1 VTGYTTVIGLE
12 VHVQLGTQ
20 SKLFSPAPVAALGD
34 PNSRVHHVDIG
45 LPGVLPRPNRRAIEL
60 ATRAALALG
69 SEIQPYSEFARK
81 HYFYP
86 DLPKGYQISQ
96 FDLPLALGGSVPIG
110 NDQHCRLHRL
120 HVEEDA
126 GKLTHSAI
134 GTLVDLNR
142 AGVAL
147 AEIVSE
153 PDIREPRQAHAFLHH
168 LREVMRFA
176 GVSDCD
182 MELGS
187 MRCDA
192 NISLMPVGSET
203 LGTKVELKN
212 LNSLK
217 MVQRAL
223 EYEERRQT
231 ALLSSGGKV
240 IAETR
245 GWHDELGE
253 SRSMRSKENAPD
265 YRYLPDPDLPPIV
278 IDAEFIEAQRAQI
291 GELPQ
296 QRRDRYREAFG
307 LSEQDVAALVQ
318 DRRVG
323 DWFEATVAAGA
334 DAKSAC
340 NWLIED
346 LLPALRSRDLELSTS
361 PIAPTELA
369 ELLSLLAEKTL
380 TQKTSRLVFEHLMNR
395 DPSAEPLSAKRA
407 IAELGLGRISDAAQL
422 QPLVDEAITELPEAA
437 RAVADGKDRAID
449 ALKGLIMRKTKG
461 RADPDLLDALLR
473 SSIAANS

>member
-1 VTGYTTVIGLE
+1 MTGYTTVIGLE
-12 VHVQLGTQ
+12 VHVQLGTE
-20 SKLFSPAPVAALGD
+20 SKLFSPAPVAALGA
-34 PNSRVHHVDIG
+34 PNTRVHHIDIG
-45 LPGVLPRPNRRAIEL
+45 LPGVLPRPNLRAIEL

-69 SEIQPYSEFARK
+69 SEIQLYSEFARK

-110 NDQHCRLHRL
+110 ENRTCRLHRL

-153 PDIREPRQAHAFLHH
+153 PDIRDPKEAHTFLLH
-168 LREVMRFA
+168 LREVIRFA

-192 NISLMPVGSET
+192 NISMMPVGSDT
-203 LGTKVELKN
+203 FGTKVELKN
-212 LNSLK
+212 LNSMK

-231 ALLSSGGKV
+231 AMLASGGKV
-240 IAETR
+240 ISETR
-245 GWHDELGE
+245 GWNDELGE

-265 YRYLPDPDLPPIV
+265 YRYLPDPDLPPLV
-278 IDAEFIEAQRAQI
+278 VDEAFIQTQRDLI

-296 QRRDRYREAFG
+296 QRRDRYKAAHG
-307 LSEQDVAALVQ
+307 LSDQDVTALAQ
-318 DRRVG
+318 DRKVG

-334 DAKSAC
+334 EAKAAC

-346 LLPALRSRDLELSTS
+346 LLPALRTRQLDLNTS
-361 PIAPTELA
+361 PITPAALA
-369 ELLSLLAEKTL
+369 DLLALLADKTL
-380 TQKTSRLVFEHLMNR
+380 TQKTSRLVFEHL
-395 DPSAEPLSAKRA
+395 LSNEVSPKQA
-407 IAELGLGRISDAAQL
+407 IADLGLGRIADPTEL
-422 QPLVDEAITELPEAA
+422 QPLVDEAIAEKPEAA
-437 RAVADGKDRAID
+437 RAVAAGKDRAID
-449 ALKGLIMRKTKG
+449 ALMGLVMRKTRG
-461 RADPDLLDALLR
+461 RADPDVLDSLLR
-473 SSIAANS
+473 TTIAGNS

>member
-1 VTGYTTVIGLE
+1 MTGYTTVIGLE
-12 VHVQLGTQ
+12 VHVQLGTK
-20 SKLFSPAPVAALGD
+20 SKLFSPAPVAALGA
-34 PNSRVHHVDIG
+34 PNTRVHHVDIG
-45 LPGVLPRPNRRAIEL
+45 LPGVLPRPNLRAIEL

-69 SEIQPYSEFARK
+69 SEIQLYSEFARK

-96 FDLPLALGGSVPIG
+96 FDLPLALGGSVQIG
-110 NDQHCRLHRL
+110 ENRTCRLHRL

-153 PDIREPRQAHAFLHH
+153 PDIRDPKEAHTFLGN
-168 LREVMRFA
+168 LREVIRFA

-203 LGTKVELKN
+203 FGTKVELKN

-231 ALLSSGGKV
+231 AMLASGGKV

-265 YRYLPDPDLPPIV
+265 YRYLPDPDLPPLV
-278 IDAEFIEAQRAQI
+278 VDEAFIQAQREQI

-296 QRRDRYREAFG
+296 QRRDRYRETHG
-307 LSEQDVAALVQ
+307 LSDQDVTALAQ
-318 DRRVG
+318 DRSVG

-334 DAKSAC
+334 DAKAAC

-346 LLPALRSRDLELSTS
+346 LLPALRTRQLELDAS
-361 PIAPTELA
+361 PITPTALA
-369 ELLSLLAEKTL
+369 EVLALLADKTL
-380 TQKTSRLVFEHLMNR
+380 TQKTSRLVFDHL
-395 DPSAEPLSAKRA
+395 LSNKVSPKQA
-407 IAELGLGRISDAAQL
+407 IADLGLGRIADPAEL
-422 QPLVDEAITELPEAA
+422 QPHVDEAIAEKPEAA
-437 RAVADGKDRAID
+437 QAVAAGKDRAID
-449 ALKGLIMRKTKG
+449 ALKGLVMRKTRG
-461 RADPDLLDALLR
+461 RADPEVLDSLLR
-473 SSIAANS
+473 TTIAGKS

>member
-1 VTGYTTVIGLE
+1 MTGYTTVIGLE
-12 VHVQLGTQ
+12 VHVQLGTK
-20 SKLFSPAPVAALGD
+20 SKLFSPAPVAALGA
-34 PNSRVHHVDIG
+34 PNTRVHHVDIG
-45 LPGVLPRPNRRAIEL
+45 LPGVLPRPNLRAIEL

-69 SEIQPYSEFARK
+69 SEVQLYSEFARK

-86 DLPKGYQISQ
+86 DLPKGYQITQ
-96 FDLPLALGGSVPIG
+96 FDLPMALGGSVVIG
-110 NDQHCRLHRL
+110 ENRTCRLHRL

-153 PDIREPRQAHAFLHH
+153 PDIREPKEAHTFLLH
-168 LREVMRFA
+168 LREVIRFA

-192 NISLMPVGSET
+192 NISLMPVGSDT
-203 LGTKVELKN
+203 FGTKVELKN
-212 LNSLK
+212 LNSMK

-231 ALLSSGGKV
+231 AMLASGGKV
-240 IAETR
+240 ISETR
-245 GWHDELGE
+245 GWNDELGE

-265 YRYLPDPDLPPIV
+265 YRYLPDPDLPPLV
-278 IDAEFIEAQRAQI
+278 VDEAFIQAQRELI

-296 QRRDRYREAFG
+296 QRRDRYKEAHG
-307 LSEQDVAALVQ
+307 LGDQDVTALAQ
-318 DRRVG
+318 DRKVG

-334 DAKSAC
+334 DAKTAC

-346 LLPALRSRDLELSTS
+346 LLPALRTRQLELDAS
-361 PIAPTELA
+361 PITPAALA
-369 ELLSLLAEKTL
+369 DLLALLTDKTL
-380 TQKTSRLVFEHLMNR
+380 TQKTSRLVFEHL
-395 DPSAEPLSAKRA
+395 LSHVVSPKQA
-407 IAELGLGRISDAAQL
+407 IADLGLARIADPAEL
-422 QPLVDEAITELPEAA
+422 QPLVDEAIAEKPEAA

-449 ALKGLIMRKTKG
+449 ALKGLVMRKTRG
-461 RADPDLLDALLR
+461 RADPDVLDSLLR
-473 SSIAANS
+473 TTIAGNS